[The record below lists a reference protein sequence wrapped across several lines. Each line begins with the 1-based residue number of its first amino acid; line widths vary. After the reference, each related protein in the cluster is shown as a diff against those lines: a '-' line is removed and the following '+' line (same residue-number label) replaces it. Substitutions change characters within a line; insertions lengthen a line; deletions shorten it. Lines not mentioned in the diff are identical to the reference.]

1 VSLRGVWRSTGIF
14 CAYPVRSARAHARP
28 WPCSCLA
35 RDTRI
40 RGQFLGHRHLAS
52 RGAGAYADRT
62 YQKLVRHLVG
72 LRGVCGHLRG
82 CRAVAIIFPQLNVG
96 LVGPES
102 TFERI
107 GPPTRHFDGG
117 RRENAVAANRPLLL
131 ITSGLRSRRDSAD
144 LSLSQK
150 YTAPVQ
156 WSATVD
162 RGLEAWRRAPAYH

>member
-1 VSLRGVWRSTGIF
+1 MSYGSIGRGGV
-14 CAYPVRSARAHARP
+14 AR
-28 WPCSCLA
+28 
-35 RDTRI
+35 RDK

-52 RGAGAYADRT
+52 RGGRTADRT

-82 CRAVAIIFPQLNVG
+82 CRAVAIIFSQLNVG

-107 GPPTRHFDGG
+107 GPPTRHFDSGT
-117 RRENAVAANRPLLL
+117 RENAVAANRPLLL

-162 RGLEAWRRAPAYH
+162 RGLEAWRRAPAYHTEVSTA

>member
-1 VSLRGVWRSTGIF
+1 MPCGELRQNDIVWLKGARCGRINVTTWITRSGCT
-14 CAYPVRSARAHARP
+14 
-28 WPCSCLA
+28 
-35 RDTRI
+35 T
-40 RGQFLGHRHLAS
+40 
-52 RGAGAYADRT
+52 ADRT

-162 RGLEAWRRAPAYH
+162 RGLEAWRRAPAYHCGLHR